1 MLYIKQ
7 LFVIKIN
14 QGDYVINFEKYLFLF
29 CFGGLGY
36 GLIEIA
42 FRGYTHWSMIITG
55 GSAFLCLYIINKT
68 FENVSN
74 HKKALAGA
82 LVITTL
88 ELTVGLVVNKTFNL
102 AVWDYTNTPVNF
114 LGVISLPFCVCWY
127 VISFIVLKMFN
138 IINKI
143 TAMQKFYKPLRH
155 VMGLQQ
161 K

>member
-1 MLYIKQ
+1 M
-7 LFVIKIN
+7 
-14 QGDYVINFEKYLFLF
+14 NFEKHLFLF

-55 GSAFLCLYIINKT
+55 GSAFLCLYIISKS
-68 FENVSN
+68 FESTSIY
-74 HKKALAGA
+74 KKALIGA
-82 LVITTL
+82 LIITAL

-102 AVWDYTNTPVNF
+102 AVWDYTNTPINF
-114 LGVISLPFCVCWY
+114 LGIISLPFCFCWY
-127 VISFIVLKMFN
+127 IISLVVLKMFN
-138 IINKI
+138 TINKI
-143 TAMQKFYKPLRH
+143 TSTQKFYKPLHH

>member
-1 MLYIKQ
+1 M
-7 LFVIKIN
+7 
-14 QGDYVINFEKYLFLF
+14 NFEKYLFLF

-36 GLIEIA
+36 GGLEIA

-68 FENVSN
+68 YENISIY
-74 HKKALAGA
+74 KKALTGA

-88 ELTVGLVVNKTFNL
+88 ELTVGLVVNKHFNL

-127 VISFIVLKMFN
+127 LISFIVLKTFN
-138 IINKI
+138 TINKF
-143 TAMQKFYKPLRH
+143 TSTQKFYKPLHH
-155 VMGLQQ
+155 VMALRQ